1 MPKSSSQVEIA
12 SGLGLGVAWSAA
24 VLTKRAP
31 TQRFTYGL
39 GGTSILAAL
48 FNASFLL
55 VVIGGLSSLVS
66 VGVVIAG
73 FVILLTGCLLLD
85 PAVSLI
91 INAIII
97 WGTWGSL
104 ERQRDDVAKRGPFQ
118 PAIARGRRLSL

>member
-66 VGVVIAG
+66 VGVVR
-73 FVILLTGCLLLD
+73 
-85 PAVSLI
+85 P
-91 INAIII
+91 
-97 WGTWGSL
+97 
-104 ERQRDDVAKRGPFQ
+104 P
-118 PAIARGRRLSL
+118 RGRPSTEHRPSAA